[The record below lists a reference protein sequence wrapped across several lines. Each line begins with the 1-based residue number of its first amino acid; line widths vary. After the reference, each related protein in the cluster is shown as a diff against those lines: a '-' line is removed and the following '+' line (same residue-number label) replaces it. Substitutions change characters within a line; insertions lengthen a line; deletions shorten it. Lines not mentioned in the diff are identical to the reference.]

1 MPCLNRGGSRRRRDR
16 ISICVVENECL
27 RAMVR
32 PNWRYT
38 GIRNTDFNAKSV
50 GVCLY
55 YVRLTIDRGGGQE
68 GVGHRRSG
76 LITYPTP
83 LASIITTIWSSFNQ
97 PSPVQ
102 HIPYQMSA
110 SRPKS
115 SRVIQ
120 KPRGISALAARIPTS
135 TKQQPSAGGKRKAPT
150 PATHKGVCSISS
162 RSLIL
167 LRY

>member
-1 MPCLNRGGSRRRRDR
+1 MSSCDGSAKLAVHRYPEHGLQYKLRWCMSVLRTADDRQRWRGRGSH
-16 ISICVVENECL
+16 S
-27 RAMVR
+27 R
-32 PNWRYT
+32 PS
-38 GIRNTDFNAKSV
+38 AV
-50 GVCLY
+50 
-55 YVRLTIDRGGGQE
+55 
-68 GVGHRRSG
+68 G
-76 LITYPTP
+76 LITYPAP
-83 LASIITTIWSSFNQ
+83 LASIITTIWSSFNP
-97 PSPVQ
+97 PSPVEP
-102 HIPYQMSA
+102 IPYQMSA

-167 LRY
+167 FRY

>member
-16 ISICVVENECL
+16 ISICVVESECL

-55 YVRLTIDRGGGQE
+55 YVRLTIDRW
-68 GVGHRRSG
+68 RSRGSRPSAVG
-76 LITYPTP
+76 LITYPAP